1 MRMTI
6 PRKAKIIL
14 AVLGVLGLVALWQY
28 VSYLFKYGYSRGER
42 TGIVRKVSVKGPPGC
57 KFLEGEMSLQGATVA
72 QNQDIFHF
80 SVDDDSESNPI
91 VVQLKKAEHDGARVT
106 LEYRQDKGGEIWWRF
121 CNKSE
126 YFITKV
132 QQ

>member
-1 MRMTI
+1 MRMKI
-6 PRKAKIIL
+6 PGKAKI
-14 AVLGVLGLVALWQY
+14 VLVVLGLFGAVALWQY
-28 VSYLFKYGYSRGER
+28 VSYLFKFGYSRGER
-42 TGIVRKVSVKGPPGC
+42 TGIVRKISVKGPPGC

-72 QNQDIFHF
+72 QQQDVWNF
-80 SVDDDSESNPI
+80 SVDDDSEGNPL
-91 VVQLKKAEHDGARVT
+91 VQQLKKAEHDGSRVT
-106 LEYRQDKGGEIWWRF
+106 LEYRQDKPMWFRF